1 MLEGIDGAGTT
12 TQSRILVDRIRELGF
27 KAVLTGEPSDGPIGS
42 LIRKI
47 LKGEISAGEDVL
59 ALLFAADRLHHIE
72 SFRDHLKDSFVV
84 SDRYVLSSLAYQGS
98 RLPLEWVAS
107 INSRA
112 IPPDLVI
119 IIDVDVDVALSRISN
134 RPRIKEKFENKEDLA
149 KIRSIFLD
157 LADRYGAF
165 VVDGNRPV
173 EEVSQDIWN
182 LFKGWAGVVDD

>member
-12 TQSRILVDRIRELGF
+12 TQSRILVNRIKGLGL
-27 KAVLTGEPSDGPIGS
+27 KAVLTREPSDGPIGL

-47 LKGEISAGEDVL
+47 LKGEISAEEDVL
-59 ALLFAADRLHHIE
+59 ALLFAADRLHHME
-72 SFRDHLKDSFVV
+72 SLRDHLKDSFVV

-112 IPPDLVI
+112 ISPDLAI
-119 IIDVDVDVALSRISN
+119 IIDVDVDVALRRISN
-134 RPRIKEKFENKEDLA
+134 RPRERFENRKDLI
-149 KIRSIFLD
+149 KIKSIFLD

-165 VVDGNRPV
+165 VVDGNRSI
-173 EEVSQDIWN
+173 EEVFQDIWN
-182 LFKGWAGVVDD
+182 LFKNWAGVDG